1 MNLAKVRLKIRG
13 NRAPFFFFFP
23 AQCVSGIWKA
33 SWEGFLFCFW
43 LELIVHLKDK
53 V

>member
-13 NRAPFFFFFP
+13 NRAPFFFFP

-43 LELIVHLKDK
+43 LEHIVHLKDK